1 MIVDRFI
8 DVSDKREE
16 SSASADGGRVEATRD
31 GYPGEVQVRTG
42 RMEGNDDFLR
52 RPAQMPLMA
61 AGRTE
66 ESRWI
71 TDGIVSPRAQ
81 DNATRRMTDA
91 KTPKAIP
98 VRVDKKAGG
107 SFAGNPVCFQF
118 SSTGT
123 CQRNPLPP
131 PHCHQGQGQ
140 GIPDGVQ

>member
-1 MIVDRFI
+1 
-8 DVSDKREE
+8 
-16 SSASADGGRVEATRD
+16 
-31 GYPGEVQVRTG
+31 
-42 RMEGNDDFLR
+42 MEGNDDFLR

-81 DNATRRMTDA
+81 DSANRRVADA
-91 KTPKAIP
+91 KTPKAVP

-107 SFAGNPVCFQF
+107 SYAGNPVCFQF

-123 CQRNPLPP
+123 CKRNPLPSP
-131 PHCHQGQGQ
+131 NCANVKGQVFQHVCSECGSKSH
-140 GIPDGVQ
+140 PRKNHV